1 MAEKKQDDDGFSF
14 INEKIKQKPL
24 NKKRLFQETCYV
36 VGLAAL
42 FGVVAS
48 FTFNVTQPYMK
59 DFAKKDDSVE
69 IPQDE
74 ENSQPTQKETEQ
86 KPSADSATSEETE
99 QKSEASE
106 QKIVYKE
113 KQLAVSDYQR
123 LQRQLYNIGK
133 EANKSIV
140 TVQGVKDV
148 TDWFDTSYEHSCQS
162 SGLIVAQTET
172 ELLILT
178 ERKVITDVQ
187 KIRITFKN
195 NDSVPAKL
203 KKYDGNTGL
212 AMLSVKL
219 EKISEETKEQFAVA
233 SFANSRGCVQGQ
245 VVLAIGSPL
254 GSNFSILHGNITSTT
269 NKIST
274 LDATY
279 DVFTTNMIASKN
291 GSGAL
296 VNLKGEIVGLVM
308 QDYSNQE
315 EESTL
320 TAVSISDLKWLIEQ
334 LSNGVDIPYLG
345 LKVSTVTDE
354 IAGEYDIPTG
364 VYVKSVQEG
373 SPAMIAGLQNGD
385 VIVKLDGEK
394 IQDIANYEKALR
406 QHRPEDSL
414 TLTVKR
420 QNGKDYSE
428 IECLATLGILQ

>member
-42 FGVVAS
+42 FGTVAS
-48 FTFNVTQPYMK
+48 FTFAATQPYLK
-59 DFAKKDDSVE
+59 EVLKKDDSVE

-74 ENSQPTQKETEQ
+74 EENRQTQKETEQ
-86 KPSADSATSEETE
+86 KPSADHAASEKTNEE
-99 QKSEASE
+99 QK
-106 QKIVYKE
+106 QKIIYKE
-113 KQLAVSDYQR
+113 KKETVSDYQR

-133 EANKSIV
+133 KANNSIV
-140 TVQGVKDV
+140 TVQGVKDMA
-148 TDWFDTSYEHSCQS
+148 DWFDTSYEHACQS
-162 SGLIVAQTET
+162 SGLIVAQTDK

-178 ERKVITDVQ
+178 EKKVITDVQ
-187 KIRITFKN
+187 KIRVMFKN

-212 AMLSVKL
+212 AILSVKL
-219 EKISEETKEQFAVA
+219 NKIGKETKKQFTVA
-233 SFANSRGCVQGQ
+233 FFANSRGCVQGQ

-254 GSNFSILHGNITSTT
+254 GSNFSILHGNLTSTT
-269 NKIST
+269 NQIST

-279 DVFTTNMIASKN
+279 DVFTTNMIGSKN

-296 VNLKGEIVGLVM
+296 VNLKGEIIGLVM

-334 LSNGVDIPYLG
+334 LSNGADIPYLG
-345 LKVSTVTDE
+345 LKVSTVTDD
-354 IAGEYDIPTG
+354 IAQEYDIPTG
-364 VYVKSVQEG
+364 IYVKSVQEE

-385 VIVKLDGEK
+385 VIVKIDGEK
-394 IQDIANYEKALR
+394 IKDMEDYEKILR
-406 QHRPEDSL
+406 QHVPEDSL

-420 QNGKDYSE
+420 QNGNDYSE
-428 IECLATLGILQ
+428 IECQAVLGVLQ